1 MYFLRSIFAENVY
14 KINEIN
20 EKETDDK
27 QKNDIYVQK
36 TYKNCLCNRKDIV
49 IVKLATVGIAQF

>member
-1 MYFLRSIFAENVY
+1 MYFLRSIFAENKY

-36 TYKNCLCNRKDIV
+36 TYK
-49 IVKLATVGIAQF
+49 IAFAIEKTS